1 VGRRASVGS
10 ARFICAMAEVPLKR
24 RGILVAQTRFKYSCA
39 YVFFRCFGKTISD
52 LGPEGTA
59 SDVPVTRRVS

>member
-1 VGRRASVGS
+1 
-10 ARFICAMAEVPLKR
+10 MAEVPLKR

-59 SDVPVTRRVS
+59 SDAPVTRRVS